1 MPELPTLGT
10 VSPDDFRRI
19 RQVFEAALER
29 PVPQRQTFIEQ
40 GCGGNTLLMAE
51 VERMLAAEAERVSLV
66 DGAAL
71 AVRRSDGS
79 ATQCSSCDALLD
91 VADRFC
97 RTCGTPARAGHG
109 DEGRFRAGAL
119 FANRFRIVARLGRG
133 GMGEVY
139 RANDLELGQPV
150 ALKFLT
156 AFHTDERARARLRTE
171 VRLARQ
177 LAHPNVCRVYD
188 IGESHGDLYLSMEYV
203 DGEDLAAL
211 LKRIGRLPID
221 KGIEIARKLCAGLAA
236 AHAKGVLH
244 RDFKPANIM
253 IDSHGEVR
261 IMDFGLAAIADQL
274 EAHDVRSGTPAY
286 MAPEQLAGKDAT
298 KQSDLYA
305 LGLVLYELFTG
316 KAAFE
321 AKTVEEFLRLRAAQ
335 PATTPSTLIPDI
347 GPRLES
353 AILRCLEP
361 DSAQRPASAL
371 DVAALLPGGDP
382 LAEALAAGETP
393 SPEIVAAAGP
403 THVLSP
409 RLATG
414 LLAAIAVSLVTVF
427 WLTGRSQMLNQL
439 PLEYPPEV
447 LAERAREIVRA
458 AGYKERAADS
468 AFGFESDSR
477 YVRYFDDTLAGS
489 QRDRRETWTSLL
501 SRSPSP
507 LTFWYIHS
515 ASPLVPLTSGLATL
529 GRVERDQPLIQRAT
543 VLVELDPDG
552 RLRRFVATRMDRDTA
567 SDSAASV
574 DWSALFSTAGLDF
587 SRFTPDSRPA
597 SADTELAWTGV
608 YPGHDNLP
616 VKVEARSQGG
626 RLMQFAVL
634 FPWTEREDA
643 ALSALGL
650 AGASGGPVTVL
661 VNYVFIIAIVL
672 VAYRN
677 WKIGRADLTGASRVA
692 LFIGTLLFLII
703 VLFAHDGLATLMY
716 QPSVAL
722 VAFEGLM
729 AGLAYIALEPWV
741 RRSWPQ
747 AMVTWSRV
755 LAGRWR
761 DPVVARDILVGIA
774 LAVVIYCFR
783 QSLYAVFMPGRGMP
797 PGSNAVLGFAFM
809 PVFLTG
815 GRVVAAGMLAEL
827 MIGLTQAL
835 SIFFLLFLCRVLLP
849 RPWMSVVAFVAAM
862 ALLTVGLWWSDT
874 RWIEG
879 LSIVVFSLLTF
890 PVIVRFGFVTFAVW
904 GWMGGMLGRA
914 LVTNQFGAW
923 YGQSSLA
930 VLVVITA
937 VTLWAFWTS
946 IGRPAIGFHEATS

>member
-19 RQVFEAALER
+19 REVFDAALSRPEGER
-29 PVPQRQTFIEQ
+29 RAFVEQ
-40 GCGGNTLLMAE
+40 ACGHDTLLLVE
-51 VERMLAAEAERVSLV
+51 VNRMLAAQGSDHALV
-66 DGAAL
+66 DGGAAL
-71 AVRRSDGS
+71 RQAGS
-79 ATQCSSCDALLD
+79 TPCPSCDAVLS
-91 VADRFC
+91 ASHRFC
-97 RTCGTPARAGHG
+97 PSCGTPAGGAR
-109 DEGRFRAGAL
+109 EGRFRTGAL
-119 FANRFRIVARLGRG
+119 FANRFRIVAALGRG

-139 RANDLELGQPV
+139 RTDDLELGQPV

-156 AFHTDERARARLRTE
+156 VFRSDERARARLRSE

-188 IGESHGDLYLSMEYV
+188 IGEAHGELYLSMEYV
-203 DGEDLAAL
+203 DGEDLATL

-274 EAHDVRSGTPAY
+274 ETNDVRSGTPAY
-286 MAPEQLAGKDAT
+286 MAPEQLAGKEAT

-321 AKTVEEFLRLRAAQ
+321 ARSIEEFLRVRAAI
-335 PATTPSTLIPDI
+335 PTTTPSTLIPDI
-347 GPRLES
+347 GPRVEG

-393 SPEIVAAAGP
+393 SPEMVAAAGP
-403 THVLSP
+403 THVLNR

-439 PLEYPPEV
+439 SLEYPPEV
-447 LAERAREIVRA
+447 LVEKAREIVRA
-458 AGYKERAADS
+458 AGYRERAADS

-597 SADTELAWTGV
+597 SADTTLAWTGV

-626 RLMQFAVL
+626 RVMEFAVL
-634 FPWTEREDA
+634 FPWTEREGA

-650 AGASGGPVTVL
+650 AGVSGGPVTVL

-703 VLFAHDGLATLMY
+703 VLFAHDRLASLMY

-722 VAFEGLM
+722 VAFEGLI

-774 LAVVIYCFR
+774 LAVVLYCFR

-797 PGSNAVLGFAFM
+797 PGSNAVNGFGFM

-827 MIGLTQAL
+827 MLGLTQAL
-835 SIFFLLFLCRVLLP
+835 SVFFLLFLCRVLLP
-849 RPWMSVVAFVAAM
+849 RHWMSVVAFVAAI
-862 ALLTVGLWWSDT
+862 ALLTVGMWWSDT

-879 LSIVVFSLLTF
+879 LSIVVFLLLTF

-904 GWMGGMLGRA
+904 SWMGGSGMLEHA

-923 YGQSSLA
+923 YGQSSLT
-930 VLVVITA
+930 VLVVITV

-946 IGRPAIGFHEATS
+946 IGRPAIGLHATTP

>member
-19 RQVFEAALER
+19 REVFDAALSRPEAER
-29 PVPQRQTFIEQ
+29 SSFVEQACGQDTF
-40 GCGGNTLLMAE
+40 LLAE
-51 VERMLAAEAERVSLV
+51 VNRMLAAQGSAHSLV
-66 DGAAL
+66 DSAPPRRQGTSTTCPYCE
-71 AVRRSDGS
+71 AVL
-79 ATQCSSCDALLD
+79 SSSH
-91 VADRFC
+91 RFC
-97 RTCGTPARAGHG
+97 PSCGTPTHG
-109 DEGRFRAGAL
+109 SGTDEGRFRAGAL

-156 AFHTDERARARLRTE
+156 AFRTDERARARLRTE

-261 IMDFGLAAIADQL
+261 IMDFGLAAMADQL
-274 EAHDVRSGTPAY
+274 EVNDVRSGTPAY

-515 ASPLVPLTSGLATL
+515 ASPLVPLTSGLAIL

-797 PGSNAVLGFAFM
+797 PGSNAVPGFAFM
-809 PVFLTG
+809 PAFLTG

-827 MIGLTQAL
+827 TLGLTRAL
-835 SIFFLLFLCRVLLP
+835 SVFFLLFLCRVLLP

-862 ALLTVGLWWSDT
+862 ALLTVDVWWSDT

-904 GWMGGMLGRA
+904 GWMSGMLGRA

-923 YGQSSLA
+923 YGQSSLT
-930 VLVVITA
+930 VLVVITV

-946 IGRPAIGFHEATS
+946 IGRPAIGVHATTP

>member
-1 MPELPTLGT
+1 
-10 VSPDDFRRI
+10 
-19 RQVFEAALER
+19 
-29 PVPQRQTFIEQ
+29 
-40 GCGGNTLLMAE
+40 
-51 VERMLAAEAERVSLV
+51 
-66 DGAAL
+66 
-71 AVRRSDGS
+71 
-79 ATQCSSCDALLD
+79 
-91 VADRFC
+91 
-97 RTCGTPARAGHG
+97 
-109 DEGRFRAGAL
+109 
-119 FANRFRIVARLGRG
+119 
-133 GMGEVY
+133 
-139 RANDLELGQPV
+139 
-150 ALKFLT
+150 
-156 AFHTDERARARLRTE
+156 
-171 VRLARQ
+171 
-177 LAHPNVCRVYD
+177 
-188 IGESHGDLYLSMEYV
+188 
-203 DGEDLAAL
+203 
-211 LKRIGRLPID
+211 
-221 KGIEIARKLCAGLAA
+221 
-236 AHAKGVLH
+236 
-244 RDFKPANIM
+244 
-253 IDSHGEVR
+253 
-261 IMDFGLAAIADQL
+261 
-274 EAHDVRSGTPAY
+274 
-286 MAPEQLAGKDAT
+286 MAPEQLAGKEAT

-321 AKTVEEFLRLRAAQ
+321 AKSVEEFLRVRAAT
-335 PATTPSTLIPDI
+335 PTTTPSTLIPDI
-347 GPRLES
+347 GPRVEG

-393 SPEIVAAAGP
+393 SPEMVAAAGP

-414 LLAAIAVSLVTVF
+414 LLAAIAVSLVAAF

-439 PLEYPPEV
+439 SLEYPPEV
-447 LAERAREIVRA
+447 LVERAREIVRV
-458 AGYKERAADS
+458 AGYRERAADS

-515 ASPLVPLTSGLATL
+515 ASPLVPLTSELAIW
-529 GRVERDQPLIQRAT
+529 GRVERDQPLIQRAA

-597 SADTELAWTGV
+597 SADTEVAWTGV

-626 RLMQFAVL
+626 HLMQFAVL

-703 VLFAHDGLATLMY
+703 VMGAHDRLTTLMY
-716 QPSVAL
+716 QPSVPI
-722 VAFEGLM
+722 VAFDGLI
-729 AGLAYIALEPWV
+729 AGLTYIALEPWV

-761 DPVVARDILVGIA
+761 DPVVARDILIGIA

-797 PGSNAVLGFAFM
+797 PGSNAVPGFAFM
-809 PVFLTG
+809 PAFLTG

-827 MIGLTQAL
+827 TLGLIRAL
-835 SIFFLLFLCRVLLP
+835 SVFFLLFLCRVLLP
-849 RPWMSVVAFVAAM
+849 RPWMSVVALVAAA
-862 ALLTVGLWWSDT
+862 ALLSGVSRGLWWSDT
-874 RWIEG
+874 RWIDG
-879 LSIVVFSLLTF
+879 LFLVVVFSLLLF
-890 PVIVRFGFVTFAVW
+890 PVLFRFGFVTFAVW
-904 GWMGGMLGRA
+904 GGVGGMLQHA

-946 IGRPAIGFHEATS
+946 IGRPAIGVHEPTS